1 MACSSPPVRTPYR
14 PVKNVDSTAAPGQA
28 QFDNRIEALDSS
40 TRQAS
45 PPSRLPCYAFVEL
58 TNFSS
63 FTREGQAAESETLLS
78 PIIVAPIPFTEL
90 ILSWNVDLPKESGL
104 RVEAQV
110 ISGSHRTR
118 FYNLGSWSQDSAAC
132 PRQSMRN
139 QGDADGEVRTDTL
152 VLKQPASNLQ
162 LRLTLFPN
170 KAGAFPRLK
179 LLGFS
184 FASAERT
191 NCSGPVATGSARGSE
206 LAVPELS
213 QLSYPD
219 GREWCSP
226 TCVSMVLNY
235 WAQTLRRNDLKVDV
249 PDVAHAIHDPNWP
262 GTGNWPFNTAYAG
275 QFAGMKAYVRRFND
289 LAEIEPWI
297 KARVP
302 IILSISSDAL
312 HGRALD
318 RNNGHLVVC
327 AGFTSD
333 GNVVMHNPW
342 ADLAAG
348 QHVRRIYD
356 RARVIRAWAS
366 SRNTAYVIYPEPT
379 SVRN

>member
-1 MACSSPPVRTPYR
+1 LFFVAGCSSKPPV
-14 PVKNVDSTAAPGQA
+14 V
-28 QFDNRIEALDSS
+28 
-40 TRQAS
+40 
-45 PPSRLPCYAFVEL
+45 PPARLSCCAFVEL

-63 FTREGQAAESETLLS
+63 FTRQGQGAESETLLS

-90 ILSWNVDLPKESGL
+90 ILSWNVDLPEESGL

-118 FYNLGSWSQDSAAC
+118 FYNLGSWSQESAAC

-139 QGDADGEVRTDTL
+139 QRDADGDVRTDTL
-152 VLKQPASNLQ
+152 VLRQPASTLQ
-162 LRLTLFPN
+162 LRLTLFPD
-170 KAGAFPRLK
+170 KAGAFPPLK

-184 FASAERT
+184 FAGAERT
-191 NCSGPVATGSARGSE
+191 NCLASVAPGSAWGRE
-206 LAVPELS
+206 LPVTELS

-235 WAQTLRRNDLKVDV
+235 WAQTLRREDLKVEV
-249 PDVAHAIHDPNWP
+249 PTVAHAIHDPNWP

-333 GNVVMHNPW
+333 GNVVICNPW

-348 QHVRRIYD
+348 QQVRRIYD
-356 RARVIRAWAS
+356 RARVVRAWAS
-366 SRNTAYVIYPEPT
+366 SRNTAYVIHPEPT
-379 SVRN
+379 SLRN